1 MFHGQLG
8 ESRTGIKFLITISL
22 LILNY
27 FVKKTKY
34 STSSNPLFL
43 KKLGIF
49 YGLCWKEVCR
59 IAWCLFNFGKGHLAN
74 ITKMD
79 ADIILKTP
87 PAINQLSLCLS
98 TLLLASAVESLW
110 KLHWLQGHHSWL
122 SPLSHRIFAVTA
134 YREGSTSELCR
145 ASLLTHENALQQQV
159 LNSEYCFRALQISSA
174 QDQGIFFSSAISD
187 VGPLEVKAMAF
198 SYTLLPSL

>member
-1 MFHGQLG
+1 
-8 ESRTGIKFLITISL
+8 
-22 LILNY
+22 
-27 FVKKTKY
+27 
-34 STSSNPLFL
+34 
-43 KKLGIF
+43 
-49 YGLCWKEVCR
+49 
-59 IAWCLFNFGKGHLAN
+59 
-74 ITKMD
+74 MD

-98 TLLLASAVESLW
+98 TLLLASAAESLW

-122 SPLSHRIFAVTA
+122 SPLRKCHRILAVPA

-174 QDQGIFFSSAISD
+174 QDQGIFL
-187 VGPLEVKAMAF
+187 V
-198 SYTLLPSL
+198 